1 MPSSSRRLSR
11 KYIIPGDKWPPK
23 GRVLE
28 RKLTPTLTAFL
39 YLEVVCVC
47 VCARPQN
54 HCFGGSVFLQPPKY
68 ISFPRK
74 KNSLSLCLCVCLSLS
89 LSHTERRELC
99 VHVDISR
106 KSLSEMSQLLASRK
120 KDVLL
125 PQRKKKYSQHTRV
138 RTHTHTHRNVT
149 LLYVCIIW
157 KMNRQTNKHSVS
169 QLTENYMYACL

>member
-23 GRVLE
+23 GRALE

-47 VCARPQN
+47 VSTKSLFWGVCLLTTPKVYIFSQKEKLPV
-54 HCFGGSVFLQPPKY
+54 SVSVCL
-68 ISFPRK
+68 SV
-74 KNSLSLCLCVCLSLS
+74 SLSLTHRKKRAVCA
-89 LSHTERRELC
+89 C
-99 VHVDISR
+99 GYKQK
-106 KSLSEMSQLLASRK
+106 KSLWDEPTPCKQK
-120 KDVLL
+120 KGCSFSTK
-125 PQRKKKYSQHTRV
+125 KKKYSQHTRV
-138 RTHTHTHRNVT
+138 RAHTHTHRNVT

-169 QLTENYMYACL
+169 QLTENCMYACL

>member
-1 MPSSSRRLSR
+1 
-11 KYIIPGDKWPPK
+11 
-23 GRVLE
+23 
-28 RKLTPTLTAFL
+28 
-39 YLEVVCVC
+39 
-47 VCARPQN
+47 
-54 HCFGGSVFLQPPKY
+54 
-68 ISFPRK
+68 
-74 KNSLSLCLCVCLSLS
+74 
-89 LSHTERRELC
+89 
-99 VHVDISR
+99 
-106 KSLSEMSQLLASRK
+106 MSQLLASRK

>member
-1 MPSSSRRLSR
+1 MPSSSRRLSQ

-47 VCARPQN
+47 VCA
-54 HCFGGSVFLQPPKY
+54 HKITVLGGLSSYNPKSIY
-68 ISFPRK
+68 LFPERK
-74 KNSLSLCLCVCLSLS
+74 TPCLCVCVSVS
-89 LSHTERRELC
+89 LSHTHRKKRAVC
-99 VHVDISR
+99 VCAYMQK
-106 KSLSEMSQLLASRK
+106 KSLWAEPTPCKRK
-120 KDVLL
+120 KGCSFST
-125 PQRKKKYSQHTRV
+125 KKKKILP
-138 RTHTHTHRNVT
+138 THTHTHTQRNVT

-157 KMNRQTNKHSVS
+157 KMNKQTNKHSVS